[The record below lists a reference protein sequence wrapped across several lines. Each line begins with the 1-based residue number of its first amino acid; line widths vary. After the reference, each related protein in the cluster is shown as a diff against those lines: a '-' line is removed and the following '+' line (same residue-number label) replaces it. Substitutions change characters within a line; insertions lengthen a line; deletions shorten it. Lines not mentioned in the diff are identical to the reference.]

1 MRPSFMCGAG
11 GALDLSEPELPT
23 WTVRAGPRCG
33 TQRDE
38 PRQTPRYLLI
48 EPADSNPSSGT
59 SPPSQPGT
67 ITPEDLELLLEEG
80 LASSEP
86 LSLEEISERY
96 ESICLPSTASVT
108 EQDTPKRWK
117 QLEQWVADLQAE
129 VVLLRGHKACCEHTT
144 LSLLRE
150 LLQVHACLQLQDS
163 ELKRLQQ
170 AAQAP
175 EKEAL
180 QFPSL
185 QNQNQMQTL
194 NKRLVEVRE
203 ALTQIRRKQ
212 ALQDS
217 ERKGA
222 EQEAS
227 LRLSELTE
235 KLKQEERDREV
246 TCGALQKS
254 QEEASQRVDHE
265 VARMQAQMTKLR
277 EEMSLRFLRR
287 EAKLCSFLQKSFL
300 ALEKRMKVSES
311 ARLRAESS
319 LQEELESKWQQLR
332 ELDAERTRAL
342 QGQRQEEC
350 HLLEQCR
357 GLDKAVVQLTEFVR
371 QNQASLSHVL
381 LAEQKAWDAKGQ
393 LENSRAGELATYL
406 QESLE
411 AMQLASELAQ
421 QEMHSALEL
430 LREKSQALEV
440 SVAELV
446 RQVKDMSDHFLAL
459 SWRLDL
465 QEQTL
470 SLRLCK
476 VQSEWGVAEQRWQEG
491 LARCREEAEAH
502 LREVQQGVDILPQ
515 QIEAVADRCIL
526 HKNDSDLKIS
536 TEAKAREFEGEA
548 VRQELAALLS
558 SVQLLREGNPG
569 RKIAEIQGKLA
580 TFQNQ
585 MMKLESS
592 IQDNKTIQNLKFNTE
607 TKRRTEE
614 MATLRSSVM
623 HLWSEE
629 GPWALTLG
637 SRRVLMSLV
646 RQQFF
651 IKDVAPDEVV
661 PVNHWGVYQAV
672 RWLQWKAVLMK
683 LVARRR
689 PRAVWEKPLG

>member
-1 MRPSFMCGAG
+1 MSH
-11 GALDLSEPELPT
+11 
-23 WTVRAGPRCG
+23 
-33 TQRDE
+33 
-38 PRQTPRYLLI
+38 
-48 EPADSNPSSGT
+48 EPADSNPSLGT

-67 ITPEDLELLLEEG
+67 ITPEDLEQLLEEG

-86 LSLEEISERY
+86 LSLEESSERY
-96 ESICLPSTASVT
+96 ESSCLMSTASVP
-108 EQDTPKRWK
+108 EQDTPKHWK

-129 VVLLRGHKACCEHTT
+129 VVSLRGHKACCERTT
-144 LSLLRE
+144 LSLLQE
-150 LLQVHACLQLQDS
+150 LLQVHTCLQLQDS

-175 EKEAL
+175 EKAAFQVGCVSPRQKQL
-180 QFPSL
+180 L
-185 QNQNQMQTL
+185 CA
-194 NKRLVEVRE
+194 RLVEVWE

-246 TCGALQKS
+246 ACGALQKS
-254 QEEASQRVDHE
+254 QEEVSQRVDHE

-277 EEMSLRFLRR
+277 EEMSLCFLKR

-300 ALEKRMKVSES
+300 ALEKRMKASES
-311 ARLRAESS
+311 ARLRVESG
-319 LQEELESKWQQLR
+319 LWEELESQWQQLR

-342 QGQRQEEC
+342 QGQRQQEEC
-350 HLLEQCR
+350 HLLEQCW
-357 GLDKAVVQLTEFVR
+357 GLDKAVVQLTKFVR
-371 QNQASLSHVL
+371 QNQASLSHIL
-381 LAEQKAWDAKGQ
+381 LAEQKAWDAKGK

-411 AMQLASELAQ
+411 TMQLAGELAQ
-421 QEMHSALEL
+421 QEMYSALEL
-430 LREKSQALEV
+430 VRRKEALEV

-470 SLRLCK
+470 SLRLCE
-476 VQSEWGVAEQRWQEG
+476 VSAQSSPGK
-491 LARCREEAEAH
+491 AH
-502 LREVQQGVDILPQ
+502 LDGRGPQ
-515 QIEAVADRCIL
+515 PAGSAFQIEAIADTCIL
-526 HKNDSDLKIS
+526 HKRDSDFKIPA
-536 TEAKAREFEGEA
+536 EAKARELEGEA
-548 VRQELAALLS
+548 MRQELAALPS

-569 RKIAEIQGKLA
+569 RKIAKIQGKLA

-592 IQDNKTIQNLKFNTE
+592 IQYKTIQNLKFNTE
-607 TKRRTEE
+607 TKRVR
-614 MATLRSSVM
+614 AR
-623 HLWSEE
+623 
-629 GPWALTLG
+629 GALTLG
-637 SRRVLMSLV
+637 STRVLMSLV

-651 IKDVAPDEVV
+651 IKDVAPDKVV
-661 PVNHWGVYQAV
+661 PMNHWGMYQAV
-672 RWLQWKAVLMK
+672 RWLRWKAVLMK
-683 LVARRR
+683 LAAWRR
-689 PRAVWEKPLG
+689 PRALLSLPLSQK